1 MVAIITLFD
10 WVWIFHNLRI
20 HKNTRR
26 RTRRAMPRFP
36 IADFLGRRFTEQ
48 DEIIHRAR
56 YIEVSIIE
64 MADERESEGRKLFR
78 VSDTVPEE

>member
-1 MVAIITLFD
+1 VAAITLFD

-20 HKNTRR
+20 HKRTRR
-26 RTRRAMPRFP
+26 RDRRATPRFP
-36 IADFLGRRFTEQ
+36 LTDYLGRKFTEQ

-64 MADERESEGRKLFR
+64 MADERASEGHKLFR
-78 VSDTVPEE
+78 VSDTVPDD